1 MELVGVGSILVK
13 SPTTSVGTVT
23 DQTTIYRKS
32 FDGGSSSFSDI
43 TAAGELEAKVFT
55 ILEIF
60 NLILNLL
67 IILCHMPRTK
77 WLYMQNYTMD
87 TAVKA
92 HFMEPEGN
100 QNSYN
105 RIISEWRI

>member
-1 MELVGVGSILVK
+1 MAVVPPSQ
-13 SPTTSVGTVT
+13 TSL
-23 DQTTIYRKS
+23 RL
-32 FDGGSSSFSDI
+32 
-43 TAAGELEAKVFT
+43 GELEAKVFT

-67 IILCHMPRTK
+67 IILCHMSRTK
-77 WLYMQNYTMD
+77 WFYMQNYTMD

-100 QNSYN
+100 Q
-105 RIISEWRI
+105 EQL